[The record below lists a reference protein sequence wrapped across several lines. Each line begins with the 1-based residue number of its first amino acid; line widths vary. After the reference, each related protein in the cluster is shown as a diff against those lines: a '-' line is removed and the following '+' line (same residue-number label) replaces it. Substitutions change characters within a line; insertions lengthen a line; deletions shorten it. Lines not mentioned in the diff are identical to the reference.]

1 MTADPAAPE
10 LADIRDF
17 LAGHHPFDLLPP
29 GELDTLTRQL
39 TIRYLKK
46 GAILMEPG
54 ERIGHLSIVRSGA
67 LETHDPEGALLAHAG
82 EGDAAGVRALLRG
95 GLAVNRIAAIEDTLI
110 YQLPAAAFDRLRE
123 AHASF
128 AYFFAPQG
136 GERLRGAMAAA
147 GVGDQV
153 GLTTRRVADL
163 VRREPVLAP
172 PDMTVAEA
180 AARMRREGI
189 SSLLIAEEGRL
200 TGILTDRDLRNRVL
214 AEGRAGDTAVADVM
228 TPRPLTVPATA
239 FLFEA
244 LMLLTRHGIHHMP
257 VVRGDVPVGVLT
269 STDLLRT
276 QTRSVVYVASDIHKR
291 DSAEGI
297 SKALAPLPS
306 VVLDLV
312 EAGAGAYAI
321 GHAVTAV
328 ADSATQRL
336 IQLAEAE
343 LGPPPVPYAW
353 MALGSQGRNE
363 QTARSDQDN
372 ALLIAD
378 DFDPDV
384 HGPWFRAMAERV
396 CDGLNTAGFVWCPGG
411 IMAKTDRWRQTLS
424 EWKRTFA
431 GWIDRPDPEALMYAS
446 VFFDLRAVH
455 GRAELL
461 EDLQAEV
468 LRRAQGSR
476 LFLGHLT
483 GNALTHQPPLGLFR
497 NLVLIGSGEHRK
509 TLDLKHTG
517 IVPVVD
523 LARIYALDAGLAAVN
538 TRDRLA
544 AARDAGKISEGGAR
558 DLIDALDF
566 LSLIRLRH
574 QARQIRDGRPADNF
588 LPPDELS
595 GFERGHLKDAFSVIK
610 AMQAAAVA
618 AYRGGRG

>member
-1 MTADPAAPE
+1 MTADPIAPE

-17 LAGHHPFDLLPP
+17 LAGHHPFDLLPEP
-29 GELDTLTRQL
+29 ELVALVRRL
-39 TIRYLKK
+39 TIRYLKR
-46 GAILMEPG
+46 GAVLMAPG
-54 ERIGHLSIVRSGA
+54 ERVEHLTIVRSGA
-67 LETHDPEGALLAHAG
+67 LETHDPDGALLAHVG

-110 YQLPAAAFDRLRE
+110 YQMPAAEFQRLRE
-123 AHASF
+123 AHPGV

-147 GVGDQV
+147 GGGDQM
-153 GLTTRRVADL
+153 GLTSRRVADL

-172 PDMTVAEA
+172 PEMTVAEA

-189 SSLLIAEEGRL
+189 SSLLIVEAGRL
-200 TGILTDRDLRNRVL
+200 VGILTDRDLRNRVL
-214 AEGRAGDTAVADVM
+214 AEGRSPQTPLAAVM
-228 TPRPLTVPATA
+228 TAAPLTVPATA

-257 VVRGDVPVGVLT
+257 VVRGDVPVGVVT

-276 QTRSVVYVASDIHKR
+276 QTRSIVYVAGDIQKR
-291 DSAEGI
+291 DGAAGI
-297 SKALAPLPS
+297 REALAPLPS

-312 EAGAGAYAI
+312 EGGAGAYAI
-321 GHAVTAV
+321 GHAVTAL

-378 DFDPDV
+378 DFDPEI
-384 HGPWFRAMAERV
+384 HGAWFEALAQRV

-411 IMAKTDRWRQTLS
+411 IMAKNDRWRQTLS
-424 EWKRTFA
+424 TWKRIFA
-431 GWIDRPDPEALMYAS
+431 GWIDRPEPEALMYAS

-468 LRRAQGSR
+468 LTRAKGSR

-509 TLDLKHTG
+509 TLDLKHSG

-523 LARIYALDAGLAAVN
+523 LARIYALDAGLPPVN
-538 TRDRLA
+538 TRDRLE
-544 AARDAGKISEGGAR
+544 AGQQAGRISEGGAR

-574 QARQIRDGRPADNF
+574 QARQIREGRPADNF
-588 LPPDELS
+588 LAPDELS
-595 GFERGHLKDAFSVIK
+595 AFERGHLKDAFSVVK
-610 AMQAAAVA
+610 AMQSAAVA